1 MDDAGSTDEVMDEAE
16 RLVPTLVAAGY
27 AAGDDEANTW
37 RSWPVRGSMVRE
49 SLVAI
54 PEKPQDEV
62 QLGFAEQRLD
72 RAHDRLLA
80 ADLDSIPDF
89 ERLLA
94 AEMAGRDHL
103 AAAAEL
109 IAILDPSHR
118 GQDDTRSAPIS
129 LP

>member
-1 MDDAGSTDEVMDEAE
+1 
-16 RLVPTLVAAGY
+16 
-27 AAGDDEANTW
+27 
-37 RSWPVRGSMVRE
+37 MVRE

-80 ADLDSIPDF
+80 AYLDSIPDF

-109 IAILDPSHR
+109 IAIVDPSHR

>member
-1 MDDAGSTDEVMDEAE
+1 MDDAGWTDEVMDEAE

-27 AAGDDEANTW
+27 AARDDEANTW
-37 RSWPVRGSMVRE
+37 RFWPVRGSMVRE

-80 ADLDSIPDF
+80 AYLDSIPDF

-109 IAILDPSHR
+109 IAIVDPSHR